1 MVTWLAKWGG
11 KKVAETITKV
21 KPFKKFEGQKTK
33 ESIIKAG
40 KEKKEKIVKEDF
52 KENMTRYFTNQPPK
66 KTKKTKSKVKHY
78 TAPKD
83 FTW

>member
-1 MVTWLAKWGG
+1 MVGFWIRAGKTIVGTRPGAK
-11 KKVAETITKV
+11 
-21 KPFKKFEGQKTK
+21 FKGQKTK
-33 ESIIKAG
+33 EAIVEAG
-40 KEKKEKIVKEDF
+40 KKKKEKIVKEDF